1 MVDNLKT
8 DLVVKDIQNALVEI
22 KPEYKTMLK
31 NIDKKMPVVQE
42 ACSNF
47 YKSHSQFM
55 GVTLDVTAITPIRS
69 IKHTLAEVDKT
80 KNALQEA
87 HIKMQ
92 KKAVELKMKQREL
105 LECQDDLQREMLE
118 VEILEMQT
126 HSVNAQNS
134 VQGAIRK
141 LNFFINQYNS
151 LLKHL
156 GVDEITEEMYER
168 EENRYHI
175 MTAMK
180 QALTSARPRG
190 GVIDE
195 GNMIYIFDLGISGA
209 QAQAE
214 VFAYL
219 QTENELMKNGKAPTH
234 EMTMRWLEACA
245 DKWEGDPQKFAERRG
260 FTLLDKQSLTN
271 TKKLFNYCKHCFC
284 RTKKSI
290 SSRPLYRINEQR
302 FIEVDGR
309 SIRYRTKR
317 KTSQKSTYLS

>member
-105 LECQDDLQREMLE
+105 LECQGDLQREMLE

-195 GNMIYIFDLGISGA
+195 GNMIYIFDLGINGA

-219 QTENELMKNGKAPTH
+219 QAENELMKNNKAPTH

-245 DKWEGDPQKFAERRG
+245 DKWEKDPEIFANRRG

-271 TKKLFNYCKHCFC
+271 TKKLENKKKH
-284 RTKKSI
+284 
-290 SSRPLYRINEQR
+290 
-302 FIEVDGR
+302 
-309 SIRYRTKR
+309 
-317 KTSQKSTYLS
+317 

>member
-118 VEILEMQT
+118 VEILEIQT

-180 QALTSARPRG
+180 QALSSARPRG

-271 TKKLFNYCKHCFC
+271 TKKLENKSKH
-284 RTKKSI
+284 
-290 SSRPLYRINEQR
+290 
-302 FIEVDGR
+302 
-309 SIRYRTKR
+309 
-317 KTSQKSTYLS
+317 

>member
-8 DLVVKDIQNALVEI
+8 ELVIKNIQTSLSEV

-31 NIDKKMPVVQE
+31 NIDKNMPMVQQ

-47 YKSHSQFM
+47 HKSHSQFM
-55 GVTLDVTAITPIRS
+55 GVILDVTAITPIRA

-87 HIKMQ
+87 QIRMQ
-92 KKAVELKMKQREL
+92 KKSVELKMKQREL
-105 LECQDDLQREMLE
+105 LECQDNLQREMLE
-118 VEILEMQT
+118 VEILEIQT

-190 GVIDE
+190 GIIDE

-219 QTENELMKNGKAPTH
+219 NTENELMKEGKAPTH

-245 DKWEGDPQKFAERRG
+245 DKWEKDPEIFANRRG

-271 TKKLFNYCKHCFC
+271 TKKLENKKKH
-284 RTKKSI
+284 
-290 SSRPLYRINEQR
+290 
-302 FIEVDGR
+302 
-309 SIRYRTKR
+309 
-317 KTSQKSTYLS
+317 

>member
-8 DLVVKDIQNALVEI
+8 ELVIKNIQTSLSEV

-31 NIDKKMPVVQE
+31 NIDKNMPMVQQ

-47 YKSHSQFM
+47 HKSHSQFM
-55 GVTLDVTAITPIRS
+55 GVILDVTAITPIRS

-87 HIKMQ
+87 QIRMQ
-92 KKAVELKMKQREL
+92 KKSVELKMKQREL

-118 VEILEMQT
+118 VEILEIQT

-168 EENRYHI
+168 EETRYHI

-190 GVIDE
+190 GIIDE

-219 QTENELMKNGKAPTH
+219 NTENDLMKEGKAPTH

-245 DKWEGDPQKFAERRG
+245 DKWEKDPEIFANRRG

-271 TKKLFNYCKHCFC
+271 TKKLENRKKH
-284 RTKKSI
+284 
-290 SSRPLYRINEQR
+290 
-302 FIEVDGR
+302 
-309 SIRYRTKR
+309 
-317 KTSQKSTYLS
+317 